1 MMATTSEVFRKAIFL
16 FLLAA
21 LVAAAWIGLNV
32 AFPGFEPVGIPN
44 SVLLMLFSN
53 GVILYGL
60 WRGLSRTGYSTRTK
74 LTLWLVIAIAF
85 MSWMFLIWGL
95 AINGYFR
102 PRRGVFR
109 FVPVLPLAILLPT
122 LVGLGLLT
130 RSKYIGSVL
139 DATPP
144 SWLIGLQVYRVLG
157 GIFLVN
163 WARGD
168 MPGAFALPAGIGDV
182 AVGLLALPAA
192 LCADTGTHA
201 GRQVGVWWNLL
212 GLADFAVAVGM
223 GMMTSPGRFQVFALD
238 HPNALIGTFP
248 TVMIPAFA
256 VPSSILMH
264 ALSLRQLRRLDRGST
279 RVVTSGPLETPGLLR
294 LT

>member
-1 MMATTSEVFRKAIFL
+1 MATVSRVFRRAFVL

-21 LVAAAWIGLNV
+21 LLAAGWIGLNV
-32 AFPGFEPVGIPN
+32 AFPGFEPMGIPT

-53 GVILYGL
+53 CVILYGL
-60 WRGLSRTGYSTRTK
+60 WRGLSRTAFSTSTK
-74 LTLWLVIAIAF
+74 MALWLVIAVVF

-95 AINGYFR
+95 AESGYFR

-122 LVGLGLLT
+122 LIGLGLLT
-130 RSKYIGSVL
+130 RSKYIGSLL
-139 DATPP
+139 DAIPP

-192 LCADTGTHA
+192 LYAGTGTPA
-201 GRQVGVWWNLL
+201 GRQIGVWWNLL

-223 GMMTSPGRFQVFALD
+223 GMMTSPGRFQVFAID

-264 ALSLRQLRRLDRGST
+264 ALSLRQLRRHDRGSSH
-279 RVVTSGPLETPGLLR
+279 VATSSPLGAPGLLPVS
-294 LT
+294 